1 MASVKLIDNWKKAWR
16 MATVQIAAGAVAFGS
31 LPPEVQTAMLG
42 ALGLPLGAAPA
53 VLGVMLIIARVVDQ
67 PKTR

>member
-1 MASVKLIDNWKKAWR
+1 MKLIGNWRKAWR

-31 LPPEVQTAMLG
+31 LPPDVQASMLG
-42 ALGLPLGAAPA
+42 ALGLPASAAPA
-53 VLGVMLIIARVVDQ
+53 VLGLLLIFARVIDQ

>member
-1 MASVKLIDNWKKAWR
+1 MKLIDNWKKAWR

-31 LPPEVQTAMLG
+31 LPPEVQSAMLG
-42 ALGLPLGAAPA
+42 AIGLPASAAPA
-53 VLGVMLIIARVVDQ
+53 VLGVLLIIARVVDQ